1 MRDWPKVPP
10 PVCRVRSRVMA
21 HWLDQLHWICVTARS
36 TMATGLPDEA
46 DITELGFRVSRLRV
60 SLRIKRGEVRQLLV
74 PEAPEIPS
82 SSPNPQPLALRASSP
97 AECLSPVEPQRHFR
111 SRLSSTSS
119 VASSI
124 DSGIVVARS
133 RANSST
139 STSSNRPGSILRKIA
154 RAAIPVGTENA
165 GFEFE
170 GFYHT
175 AVSRTSSMTSSVH
188 SSVSRTPSTSSSTP
202 STSSSSPTKFPVTNP
217 RVRSVSL
224 SSSHARSRICSD
236 DSSDYADLYDTIE
249 ELTDPFDED
258 EEEETPPPLP
268 PRKARL
274 RAPALP
280 PYPSTALRM
289 VNNITATILC

>member
-1 MRDWPKVPP
+1 MAAETPP
-10 PVCRVRSRVMA
+10 EP
-21 HWLDQLHWICVTARS
+21 
-36 TMATGLPDEA
+36 

-82 SSPNPQPLALRASSP
+82 SSPNPQPFALRVSSP

-133 RANSST
+133 RANSSA
-139 STSSNRPGSILRKIA
+139 SNSSSRPGNILRKIA
-154 RAAIPVGTENA
+154 RAAIPAGTENA
-165 GFEFE
+165 GYEFE

-175 AVSRTSSMTSSVH
+175 SVSRTSSTASSAR

-202 STSSSSPTKFPVTNP
+202 STSSSSPCKFPVTNP
-217 RVRSVSL
+217 RVRSASL
-224 SSSHARSRICSD
+224 SSNSHTRSRICSD
-236 DSSDYADLYDTIE
+236 DSSDYIDLYDTIE
-249 ELTDPFDED
+249 ELTDPFDEED
-258 EEEETPPPLP
+258 VSPPPLP

-274 RAPALP
+274 RSPALP
-280 PYPSTALRM
+280 PYPSSALKM
-289 VNNITATILC
+289 VNDITATILC

>member
-1 MRDWPKVPP
+1 MAAETPP
-10 PVCRVRSRVMA
+10 EP
-21 HWLDQLHWICVTARS
+21 
-36 TMATGLPDEA
+36 

-74 PEAPEIPS
+74 PEVPEIPPTS
-82 SSPNPQPLALRASSP
+82 ISTSPPQPLRLASP
-97 AECLSPVEPQRHFR
+97 AECTSPVVPEQQRHFR

-119 VASSI
+119 V
-124 DSGIVVARS
+124 DSGIVIGSRS
-133 RANSST
+133 RANSSASSAS
-139 STSSNRPGSILRKIA
+139 STRSGNILRKIA

-175 AVSRTSSMTSSVH
+175 SVSRTSSTASSAR
-188 SSVSRTPSTSSSTP
+188 SSVSRTPSTISSTPSTTSSTP
-202 STSSSSPTKFPVTNP
+202 STSSSSPSKFPATNP
-217 RVRSVSL
+217 RVRSTSL
-224 SSSHARSRICSD
+224 SSSQGPRSRVCSD

-249 ELTDPFDED
+249 EMTDPFDE
-258 EEEETPPPLP
+258 EEEDDTAAPPPLP

-280 PYPSTALRM
+280 PYPSTALKM
-289 VNNITATILC
+289 VNDITSTILC